1 MSRSSSILVCD
12 GGGTRAYLEA
22 KFLDK
27 ISTLYTDTMK
37 FDLML
42 GTSAGALVVSALAKG
57 YTPSFLMQLLRE
69 KTPWIFTIRSAIDIG
84 TNDASA
90 PSNKPNLPQK
100 LAMILNSEAFYQAV
114 DVSSNY
120 GDSLLKRLLDEHFG
134 ETLITEL
141 QKPIILTAYS
151 LTQAKPI
158 IFTNLDLVF
167 DDIIVIKDVK
177 VKDAVM
183 CSMSAPF
190 YFQPYTLQIN
200 PDTESQ
206 ADKIIDGGLFTNSAV
221 LLGLIVNKLI
231 NTENKRTCLLSLS
244 TGKNQKEYSPVI
256 GLSHALDC
264 LDITMDTNTLLSNFY
279 SKMLSTHSKHNFF
292 FYRPEFTLTTEYADL
307 DNSTAEY
314 FDLLDQLVEAR
325 YNYDFYEIK
334 EFVSRCED
342 IEANDE

>member
-1 MSRSSSILVCD
+1 MRSSSILVCD

-27 ISTLYTDTMK
+27 ISTLYTDAMK

-42 GTSAGALVVSALAKG
+42 GTSAGALVASALAKG
-57 YTPSFLMQLLRE
+57 YTPSFIMQLLRE
-69 KTPWIFTIRSAIDIG
+69 KAPMIFTIRSAIDIG
-84 TNDASA
+84 TIDASV
-90 PSNKPNLPQK
+90 PSNKPNLAQK
-100 LAMILNSEAFYQAV
+100 LAMILNHEAFYQAV
-114 DVSSNY
+114 DVNSNY

-141 QKPIILTAYS
+141 QVPIIITAYS
-151 LTQAKPI
+151 LNQAKPI

-167 DDIIVIKDVK
+167 DDIIAIKDAK
-177 VKDAVM
+177 IKDAVM

-190 YFQPYTLQIN
+190 YFSSYSLHIN
-200 PDTESQ
+200 PDTES
-206 ADKIIDGGLFTNSAV
+206 ADDKIIDGGLFTNSAV
-221 LLGLIVNKLI
+221 LLGLLTNKLI

-244 TGKNQKEYSPVI
+244 TGKAEKSYDSEI
-256 GLSHALDC
+256 GLTHALDC
-264 LDITMDTNTLLSNFY
+264 LDITMDTHTLLSNFY

-292 FYRPEFTLTTEYADL
+292 FYRPEFTVPTEYADL
-307 DNSTAEY
+307 DNSTSEY
-314 FDLLDQLVEAR
+314 FDILDNIVEAK

-342 IEANDE
+342 TEADDE